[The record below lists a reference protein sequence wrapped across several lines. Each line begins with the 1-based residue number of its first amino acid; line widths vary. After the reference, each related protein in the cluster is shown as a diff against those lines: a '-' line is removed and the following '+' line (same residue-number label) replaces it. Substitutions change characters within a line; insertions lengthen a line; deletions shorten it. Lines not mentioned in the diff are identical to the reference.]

1 MSEVY
6 FFKVCKALL
15 VMALVCVTLANC
27 TLQSESVAV
36 ASSFGKSSSENH
48 ADIST
53 NQENA
58 NGILVMAH
66 GGGKAWN
73 KQVEDA
79 VLPLRDEYHV
89 AVAFGMADAASLQGG
104 VKELE
109 SKGVKNV
116 VVYLETGRPRKLAT

>member
-1 MSEVY
+1 MSKVY

-27 TLQSESVAV
+27 TLQSESGAV

-48 ADIST
+48 ADTST
-53 NQENA
+53 NQENV

-73 KQVEDA
+73 KQVEEA
-79 VLPLRDEYHV
+79 VLPCGCCVRDGGCCLI
-89 AVAFGMADAASLQGG
+89 ARGRKGIG
-104 VKELE
+104 VK
-109 SKGVKNV
+109 
-116 VVYLETGRPRKLAT
+116 GRQKCRSCEIVCFRR